1 MYNLIEYSANY
12 LDSSGSLWQFK
23 RYQVPANRADLSIN
37 NSQAFKYKSAVVGK
51 TSNVKDGESF
61 VKDTKTVVPLKYFSN
76 LWRSL
81 EMSLINCKVHLEINS
96 LKDCF
101 LSSAGN
107 SAKFKITDAKLYVT
121 IVTLSTKDSVNL
133 TKQLSEGFKRSV
145 YWNSYQAKP
154 AKEIEKRKNLYKLH
168 NASFQVLRRLFVL
181 AYVVAAGATNDEAD
195 IKDNEKYFIPGGEIN
210 NYIALIDGRNFYD
223 QSINDLIKQYDEA
236 RKVSTGQSDDYT
248 THCLLDYAYFNDDY
262 RLTAVDFRKKKALDA
277 DQRGIQPIVF
287 QGVVGDDNKKIRLYT
302 ILEQSKETVLEF

>member
-1 MYNLIEYSANY
+1 M
-12 LDSSGSLWQFK
+12 
-23 RYQVPANRADLSIN
+23 SIN
-37 NSQAFKYKSAVVGK
+37 NSQACKYKSALVGK

-121 IVTLSTKDSVNL
+121 
-133 TKQLSEGFKRSV
+133 KQLSEGFKRSV
-145 YWNSYQAKP
+145 YWNSYLAKP
-154 AKEIEKRKNLYKLH
+154 EKEIEKGKNLYKLH
-168 NASFQVLRRLFVL
+168 NASFQVVRRLFVL
-181 AYVVAAGATNDEAD
+181 AYVVAAGAANDEAD

-262 RLTAVDFRKKKALDA
+262 RLTAVDLRKKKALDA